1 MVGAGALAAAAPVV
15 AIGAGLRAAAAPAVA
30 AGELPM
36 VVAVTAGFGLLIA
49 LAGVWVMWRLRTRSI
64 GVMLAVVVVVAV
76 AATLA
81 GVVAIIQKM
90 IIEGEIKD
98 FVLSVV
104 AVGGLVGLGVAFVLA
119 KRVVGESKRLMAAV
133 RDLPFVAPQGLPAEL
148 QTIAN
153 TLEEAYARERALE
166 EARRELVAWVSHD
179 LRTPLAGMRAMAEAL
194 EDGVVSDPETVARYH
209 GQIKLEVERLSGM
222 VDDLFELSRIHAGA
236 LRLSRAKIGLAD
248 LVADTLAGAEP
259 LARAKGV
266 LLTAEASAAVPVDAD
281 AGALGRALGNLVV
294 NAIRHTP
301 SDRGVVLRAGVDD
314 EGMACLSVTDCCGG
328 IPEEDLPRV
337 FEVAFRG
344 EAARTPTADGG
355 AGLGLAIAQG
365 IVEAHDGM
373 IGVVNDG
380 PGCRFEIRLP
390 QIGG

>member
-1 MVGAGALAAAAPVV
+1 MALFLMPQ
-15 AIGAGLRAAAAPAVA
+15 PASQ
-30 AGELPM
+30 LPM
-36 VVAVTAGFGLLIA
+36 VVAVAAGLGLLVA
-49 LAGVWVMWRLRTRSI
+49 MAGIWVMGRLRTRSI

-81 GVVAIIQKM
+81 GVVAIIMKM
-90 IIEGEIKD
+90 LLEGDVRD

-119 KRVVGESKRLMAAV
+119 KRVVRESRRLVAAV
-133 RDLPFVAPQGLPAEL
+133 RHMPFVAPHGLPAEL
-148 QTIAN
+148 QEIAN
-153 TLEEAYARERALE
+153 TLEEAYAREQALE
-166 EARRELVAWVSHD
+166 GARRELVAWVSHD

-194 EDGVVSDPETVARYH
+194 EDGVVTDPRTTARYH
-209 GQIKLEVERLSGM
+209 RQIKLEVERLSSM

-236 LRLSRAKIGLAD
+236 LRLSRARIGLAD

-266 LLTAEASAAVPVDAD
+266 VLTAEAADTVPVEAD

-301 SDRGVVLRAGVDD
+301 SDRTVVLRAGVD

-373 IGVVNDG
+373 IEVVNDG

-390 QIGG
+390 LVRG

>member
-1 MVGAGALAAAAPVV
+1 MPASTVPV
-15 AIGAGLRAAAAPAVA
+15 
-30 AGELPM
+30 GELWM
-36 VVAVTAGFGLLIA
+36 VVAVTAGLGLVIA
-49 LAGVWVMWRLRTRSI
+49 LAGLWLLRLLRARSI

-81 GVVAIIQKM
+81 GVVAIIMKM
-90 IIEGEIKD
+90 IIEGAVKD

-104 AVGGLVGLGVAFVLA
+104 AVGGLVGLGVAFVLS
-119 KRVVGESKRLMAAV
+119 KRVVGESRRLVDAV
-133 RDLPFVAPQGLPAEL
+133 RDVPFVAPRGLPVEL

-166 EARRELVAWVSHD
+166 GARRELVAWVSHD

-194 EDGVVSDPETVARYH
+194 EDGVVSDPGTVARYH
-209 GQIKLEVERLSGM
+209 GQIKLEVERLSAM

-236 LRLSRAKIGLAD
+236 LRLSRSRIGLAD

-266 LLTAEASAAVPVDAD
+266 TLTAEAPAAVPVEAD

-301 SDRGVVLRAGVDD
+301 SDRAVVLRAGVDA
-314 EGMACLSVTDCCGG
+314 EGMACLSVADGCGG
-328 IPEEDLPRV
+328 IPEEDLARV

-344 EAARTPTADGG
+344 EAARTPSSDGG

-365 IVEAHDGM
+365 IVEAHDGV

-390 QIGG
+390 LVGG

>member
-1 MVGAGALAAAAPVV
+1 MPRPGD
-15 AIGAGLRAAAAPAVA
+15 
-30 AGELPM
+30 LPM
-36 VVAVTAGFGLLIA
+36 IVAVTAGLGLLVA
-49 LAGVWVMWRLRTRSI
+49 LSGIWLMWRLRTRSI

-76 AATLA
+76 TATLA
-81 GVVAIIQKM
+81 GVVAIINKM
-90 IIEGEIKD
+90 IIEGATKD

-119 KRVVGESKRLMAAV
+119 RRVVGESRRLVEAV
-133 RDLPFVAPQGLPAEL
+133 RVAPFTAPQGLPAEL

-166 EARRELVAWVSHD
+166 GARRELVAWVSHD

-209 GQIKLEVERLSGM
+209 GQIKLEVERLSAM

-236 LRLSRAKIGLAD
+236 LRLSRARIGLAD

-266 LLTAEASAAVPVDAD
+266 VLTAEASAAVPVEAD

-301 SDRGVVLRAGVDD
+301 SDQSVVLRAEVDSS
-314 EGMACLSVTDCCGG
+314 GMACLSVTDCCGG

-365 IVEAHDGM
+365 IVEAHDAV
-373 IGVVNDG
+373 IEVVNDG

-390 QIGG
+390 LVGG

>member
-1 MVGAGALAAAAPVV
+1 MNGGV
-15 AIGAGLRAAAAPAVA
+15 RAAAAM
-30 AGELPM
+30 GDLGM
-36 VVAVTAGFGLLIA
+36 IVAVTAGLGLIVAGL
-49 LAGVWVMWRLRTRSI
+49 GVWAMWSLRTRSI
-64 GVMLAVVVVVAV
+64 GVMLTVVMVVSI

-81 GVVAIIQKM
+81 GVVAITLKM
-90 IIEGEIKD
+90 IIEGSVRD

-119 KRVVGESKRLMAAV
+119 RRVVGESRRLVAAV
-133 RDLPFVAPQGLPAEL
+133 RHLPFSAPRGLPAEL

-153 TLEEAYARERALE
+153 TLEEAYERERALE

-194 EDGVVSDPETVARYH
+194 EDGVVSDPATVARYH
-209 GQIKLEVERLSGM
+209 GQIKHEVERLSVM

-236 LRLSRAKIGLAD
+236 LRLSRARIGLAD
-248 LVADTLAGAEP
+248 LVADTVAGAEP

-266 LLTAEASAAVPVDAD
+266 RLAAEAAEAVPVEAD

-301 SDRGVVLRAGVDD
+301 SERIVVLRTAV
-314 EGMACLSVTDCCGG
+314 ESGMACLSVSDCCGG
-328 IPEEDLPRV
+328 IPEDDLPRV

-344 EAARTPTADGG
+344 ESARTPTRDGG

-390 QIGG
+390 LVR

>member
-1 MVGAGALAAAAPVV
+1 MLGP
-15 AIGAGLRAAAAPAVA
+15 RAAVAPAVA

-49 LAGVWVMWRLRTRSI
+49 LAGIWVMWRLRTRSI

-119 KRVVGESKRLMAAV
+119 KRVVGESKRLMDAV

-236 LRLSRAKIGLAD
+236 LRLSRARIGLAD

-266 LLTAEASAAVPVDAD
+266 LLTAEASAAVPVEAD

>member
-1 MVGAGALAAAAPVV
+1 VRLLAASP
-15 AIGAGLRAAAAPAVA
+15 VA
-30 AGELPM
+30 AESLPM
-36 VVAVTAGFGLLIA
+36 IVAVTAGLGLLIA
-49 LAGVWVMWRLRTRSI
+49 LAGVWLMWRLRTRSI

-76 AATLA
+76 MATLA
-81 GVVAIIQKM
+81 GVVAITMKM
-90 IIEGEIKD
+90 IIEGSTKD

-119 KRVVGESKRLMAAV
+119 KRVVGESRRLVAAV
-133 RDLPFVAPQGLPAEL
+133 RDLPFVAPSKLPAEL
-148 QTIAN
+148 QMIAN
-153 TLEEAYARERALE
+153 TFEEAYAREQALE
-166 EARRELVAWVSHD
+166 GARRELVAWVSHD

-194 EDGVVSDPETVARYH
+194 EDGVVSEPETVARYH
-209 GQIKLEVERLSGM
+209 TQIKLEVERLSGM

-236 LRLSRAKIGLAD
+236 LRLTRARIGLAD

-266 LLTAEASAAVPVDAD
+266 VLTAEAAAAVPVEAD
-281 AGALGRALGNLVV
+281 AGALGRALRNLVV

-301 SDRGVVLRAGVDD
+301 SDRTVVLRAEVDA
-314 EGMACLSVTDCCGG
+314 EGMACVSVTDCCGG

-344 EAARTPTADGG
+344 EAARTPSADGG

-390 QIGG
+390 LVGG

>member
-1 MVGAGALAAAAPVV
+1 
-15 AIGAGLRAAAAPAVA
+15 
-30 AGELPM
+30 M
-36 VVAVTAGFGLLIA
+36 VVAVSAGMGLLVA
-49 LAGVWVMWRLRTRSI
+49 LVGIGVMWWLRTRSI

-81 GVVAIIQKM
+81 GVVAIIMRM
-90 IIEGEIKD
+90 IIEGPVKD

-119 KRVVGESKRLMAAV
+119 KRVVGESRRLVSAV
-133 RDLPFVAPQGLPAEL
+133 RDVPFVAPQGLPAEL

-166 EARRELVAWVSHD
+166 GARRELVAWVSHD

-194 EDGVVSDPETVARYH
+194 EDGVVSDAKTVARYH
-209 GQIKLEVERLSGM
+209 GQIKLEVERLSAM

-236 LRLSRAKIGLAD
+236 LRLSRARIGLAD

-266 LLTAEASAAVPVDAD
+266 VLTAEAAATVPVEAD

-301 SDRGVVLRAGVDD
+301 SDRTVVLRAGVDD

-328 IPEEDLPRV
+328 IPEEDLSRV

-344 EAARTPTADGG
+344 EAARTPTVDGG

-365 IVEAHDGM
+365 IVEAHDGV

-390 QIGG
+390 LVGS

>member
-1 MVGAGALAAAAPVV
+1 MAPGGVPAAAVAVGELPTVV
-15 AIGAGLRAAAAPAVA
+15 AVA
-30 AGELPM
+30 AGL
-36 VVAVTAGFGLLIA
+36 GLLVA
-49 LAGVWVMWRLRTRSI
+49 LGGIWAMGRLRTRSI

-81 GVVAIIQKM
+81 GVVAIIAKM
-90 IIEGEIKD
+90 IIEGPVKD

-104 AVGGLVGLGVAFVLA
+104 AVGGLVGLGVAFVLS
-119 KRVVGESKRLMAAV
+119 KRVVRESRRLVAAV
-133 RDLPFVAPQGLPAEL
+133 REPPFQAPQGLPAEL
-148 QTIAN
+148 QEIAN

-166 EARRELVAWVSHD
+166 GARRELVAWVSHD

-194 EDGVVSDPETVARYH
+194 EDGVVSDPATVARYH
-209 GQIKLEVERLSGM
+209 GQIKLEVERLSAM

-236 LRLSRAKIGLAD
+236 LRLSRARVGLAD
-248 LVADTLAGAEP
+248 LVADTVAGAEP

-266 LLTAEASAAVPVDAD
+266 LLTAEAADAAVPVEAD

-301 SDRGVVLRAGVDD
+301 SDRAVVLRAAVDD
-314 EGMACLSVTDCCGG
+314 GMACLSVADCCGG

-344 EAARTPTADGG
+344 ESARTPTADGG

-365 IVEAHDGM
+365 IVEAHDGV

-390 QIGG
+390 LC

>member
-1 MVGAGALAAAAPVV
+1 MVGADALAAAAPVV
-15 AIGAGLRAAAAPAVA
+15 TIGAGLRAAAAPAVA

>member
-1 MVGAGALAAAAPVV
+1 MGPV
-15 AIGAGLRAAAAPAVA
+15 LRAGFLAGEPAAVA
-30 AGELPM
+30 VGELPM
-36 VVAVTAGFGLLIA
+36 VVAVAAGLGLLVA
-49 LAGVWVMWRLRTRSI
+49 LAGIGVMWRLRTRSI

-81 GVVAIIQKM
+81 GVVAIIMRM
-90 IIEGEIKD
+90 IIEGPVKD

-119 KRVVGESKRLMAAV
+119 RRVVGESRRLVSAV

-166 EARRELVAWVSHD
+166 GARRELVAWVSHD

-194 EDGVVSDPETVARYH
+194 EDGVVSDAETVARYH
-209 GQIKLEVERLSGM
+209 GQIKLEVERLSVM

-236 LRLSRAKIGLAD
+236 LRLSRARIGLAD

-266 LLTAEASAAVPVDAD
+266 VLTAEAAAGVPVEAD

-301 SDRGVVLRAGVDD
+301 SDRTVVLRAGVDD

-365 IVEAHDGM
+365 IVEAHDGV

-390 QIGG
+390 LVGS

>member
-1 MVGAGALAAAAPVV
+1 MAAGGAAGGVPPAAVAVGELPTVV
-15 AIGAGLRAAAAPAVA
+15 AVA
-30 AGELPM
+30 AGL
-36 VVAVTAGFGLLIA
+36 GLLVA
-49 LAGVWVMWRLRTRSI
+49 LGGIWAMGRLRTRSI

-81 GVVAIIQKM
+81 GVVAIIAKM
-90 IIEGEIKD
+90 IIEGPVKD

-104 AVGGLVGLGVAFVLA
+104 AVGGLVGLGVAFVLS
-119 KRVVGESKRLMAAV
+119 KRVVRESRRLVDAV
-133 RDLPFVAPQGLPAEL
+133 REPPFKAPQGLPAEL
-148 QTIAN
+148 QEIAN

-166 EARRELVAWVSHD
+166 GARRELVAWVSHD

-194 EDGVVSDPETVARYH
+194 EDGVVSDPATVARYH
-209 GQIKLEVERLSGM
+209 GQIKLEVERLSAM

-236 LRLSRAKIGLAD
+236 LRLSRARVGLAD
-248 LVADTLAGAEP
+248 LVADTVAGVEP

-266 LLTAEASAAVPVDAD
+266 LLTAEAADAAVPVEAD

-301 SDRGVVLRAGVDD
+301 SDRAVVLRAGVDD
-314 EGMACLSVTDCCGG
+314 GMACLSVADCCGG

-344 EAARTPTADGG
+344 ESARTPTADGG

-365 IVEAHDGM
+365 IVEAHDGV

-390 QIGG
+390 LC

>member
-1 MVGAGALAAAAPVV
+1 MPLTTALTQ
-15 AIGAGLRAAAAPAVA
+15 PAVA
-30 AGELPM
+30 VGDLAM
-36 VVAVTAGFGLLIA
+36 VVAVTAGLGLLIA
-49 LAGVWVMWRLRTRSI
+49 FAGVAVMWRLRTRSI

-81 GVVAIIQKM
+81 GVVAIIMKM
-90 IIEGEIKD
+90 IIAGAVKD

-104 AVGGLVGLGVAFVLA
+104 TVGGLVGLGVAFVLA
-119 KRVVGESKRLMAAV
+119 KRVVGESRRLVAAV
-133 RDLPFVAPQGLPAEL
+133 LHPPFVAPKGLPAEL

-166 EARRELVAWVSHD
+166 GARRELVAWVSHD

-194 EDGVVSDPETVARYH
+194 EDGVVSDPGTVARYH
-209 GQIKLEVERLSGM
+209 GQIKQEVERLSAM

-236 LRLSRAKIGLAD
+236 LRLSRARIGLAD
-248 LVADTLAGAEP
+248 LVADTLAGVEP

-266 LLTAEASAAVPVDAD
+266 VLTAEAAAAVPVEAD

-301 SDRGVVLRAGVDD
+301 SDQAVVLRARVDD
-314 EGMACLSVTDCCGG
+314 TGMACLSVTDCCGG

-365 IVEAHDGM
+365 IVEAHDGK
-373 IGVVNDG
+373 IEVVNDG

-390 QIGG
+390 LVAG

>member
-1 MVGAGALAAAAPVV
+1 MP
-15 AIGAGLRAAAAPAVA
+15 PAVA
-30 AGELPM
+30 AGELPT
-36 VVAVTAGFGLLIA
+36 VVAVTAGLGLVVA
-49 LAGVWVMWRLRTRSI
+49 LAGIWVMGRLRTKSI

-81 GVVAIIQKM
+81 GVVAIIMKM
-90 IIEGEIKD
+90 IIEGPIKD

-104 AVGGLVGLGVAFVLA
+104 AVGGLVGLGVAFVLS
-119 KRVVGESKRLMAAV
+119 KRVVGESRRLVAAV
-133 RDLPFVAPQGLPAEL
+133 RDMPFAAPQGLPAEL

-153 TLEEAYARERALE
+153 ALEEAYAREQALE
-166 EARRELVAWVSHD
+166 GARRELVAWVSHD

-194 EDGVVSDPETVARYH
+194 EDGVVTDPETVGRYH
-209 GQIKLEVERLSGM
+209 RQIKLEVERLSGM

-236 LRLSRAKIGLAD
+236 LRLSRARIGLAD

-266 LLTAEASAAVPVDAD
+266 VLTAEASPAVPVEAD
-281 AGALGRALGNLVV
+281 AGALSRALGNLVV

-301 SDRGVVLRAGVDD
+301 SDRTVVLRAGVDD
-314 EGMACLSVTDCCGG
+314 GKACLSVTDCCGG

-365 IVEAHDGM
+365 IVEAHDGE
-373 IGVVNDG
+373 IAVVNDG

-390 QIGG
+390 LGGSGALLE

>member
-1 MVGAGALAAAAPVV
+1 MP
-15 AIGAGLRAAAAPAVA
+15 GLRAAVAPAVA

-119 KRVVGESKRLMAAV
+119 KRVVGESKRLMDAV

-236 LRLSRAKIGLAD
+236 LRLSRARIGLAD

-266 LLTAEASAAVPVDAD
+266 LLTAEASAAVPVEAD

>member
-1 MVGAGALAAAAPVV
+1 MVGAGALAAAAPV
-15 AIGAGLRAAAAPAVA
+15 AGTGAGLRAAAAPAVA

-194 EDGVVSDPETVARYH
+194 EDGVVSDPATVARYH

-301 SDRGVVLRAGVDD
+301 SDRSVVLRAGVDD

>member
-1 MVGAGALAAAAPVV
+1 MPAGGGQLWMVVG
-15 AIGAGLRAAAAPAVA
+15 VA
-30 AGELPM
+30 AGL
-36 VVAVTAGFGLLIA
+36 GLAIA
-49 LAGVWVMWRLRTRSI
+49 LLGVWVMGRLRTRSI
-64 GVMLAVVVVVAV
+64 GVMLAVVVVVSV

-81 GVVAIIQKM
+81 GVVAIIMKM
-90 IIEGEIKD
+90 IIEGPTKD
-98 FVLSVV
+98 FVLGVV

-119 KRVVGESKRLMAAV
+119 KRVVRESRRLVAAV
-133 RDLPFVAPQGLPAEL
+133 RGMPFEAPRGLPAEL
-148 QTIAN
+148 QEIAN
-153 TLEEAYARERALE
+153 ALEEAYARERALE
-166 EARRELVAWVSHD
+166 GARRELVAWVSHD

-194 EDGVVSDPETVARYH
+194 EDGVVSDPRTVSRYH
-209 GQIKLEVERLSGM
+209 KQIKLEVERLSSM
-222 VDDLFELSRIHAGA
+222 VDDLFELSRIHSGA
-236 LRLSRAKIGLAD
+236 LRLSRARIGLAD

-266 LLTAEASAAVPVDAD
+266 VLTVEEAASVPVEAD

-301 SDRGVVLRAGVDD
+301 SDRTVVLRAGVD
-314 EGMACLSVTDCCGG
+314 EGMACLSVRDGCGG

-373 IGVVNDG
+373 IEVVNDG
-380 PGCRFEIRLP
+380 PGCRFDIRLP
-390 QIGG
+390 MVRG

>member
-1 MVGAGALAAAAPVV
+1 MPHPGDLPVV
-15 AIGAGLRAAAAPAVA
+15 I
-30 AGELPM
+30 
-36 VVAVTAGFGLLIA
+36 AVTAGLGLLIA
-49 LAGVWVMWRLRTRSI
+49 LAGVWLMWRLRTRSI
-64 GVMLAVVVVVAV
+64 GVMMAVVVVVAV

-81 GVVAIIQKM
+81 GVVAIINMM
-90 IIEGEIKD
+90 IIEGPTKD

-119 KRVVGESKRLMAAV
+119 RRVVQESRRLVAAV
-133 RDLPFVAPQGLPAEL
+133 RDLPFAAPRGLPAEL

-153 TLEEAYARERALE
+153 TLEEAYAREQALE
-166 EARRELVAWVSHD
+166 GARRELVAWVSHD

-194 EDGVVSDPETVARYH
+194 EDGVVTDPETTRRYH
-209 GQIKLEVERLSGM
+209 RQIKAEVERLSAM

-236 LRLSRAKIGLAD
+236 LRLSRSRIGLAD
-248 LVADTLAGAEP
+248 LVADTLAVAEA

-266 LLTAEASAAVPVDAD
+266 VLTAEAAAAVPVEAD
-281 AGALGRALGNLVV
+281 AGALGRALRNLVV

-301 SDRGVVLRAGVDD
+301 SDRPVVLRAAV
-314 EGMACLSVTDCCGG
+314 ESGMACLSVSDCCGG

-365 IVEAHDGM
+365 IVEAHDGE

-390 QIGG
+390 LVG

>member
-1 MVGAGALAAAAPVV
+1 MPHPGDLPVV
-15 AIGAGLRAAAAPAVA
+15 I
-30 AGELPM
+30 
-36 VVAVTAGFGLLIA
+36 AVTAGLGLLIA
-49 LAGVWVMWRLRTRSI
+49 LAGVWLMWRLRTRSI
-64 GVMLAVVVVVAV
+64 GVMMAVVVVVAV

-81 GVVAIIQKM
+81 GVVAIINMM
-90 IIEGEIKD
+90 IIEGPTKD

-119 KRVVGESKRLMAAV
+119 RRVVQESRRLVAAV
-133 RDLPFVAPQGLPAEL
+133 RDLPFAAPRGLPAEL

-153 TLEEAYARERALE
+153 TLEEAYAREQALE
-166 EARRELVAWVSHD
+166 GARRELVAWVSHD

-194 EDGVVSDPETVARYH
+194 EDGVVTDPETTRRYH
-209 GQIKLEVERLSGM
+209 RQIKAEVERLSAM

-236 LRLSRAKIGLAD
+236 LRLSRSRIGLAD
-248 LVADTLAGAEP
+248 LVADTLAVAEP

-266 LLTAEASAAVPVDAD
+266 VLTAEAAAAVPVEAD
-281 AGALGRALGNLVV
+281 AGALGRALRNLVV

-301 SDRGVVLRAGVDD
+301 SDRPVVLRAAV
-314 EGMACLSVTDCCGG
+314 ESGMACLSVSDCCGG

-365 IVEAHDGM
+365 IVEAHDGE

-390 QIGG
+390 LVG

>member
-1 MVGAGALAAAAPVV
+1 M
-15 AIGAGLRAAAAPAVA
+15 
-30 AGELPM
+30 
-36 VVAVTAGFGLLIA
+36 
-49 LAGVWVMWRLRTRSI
+49 
-64 GVMLAVVVVVAV
+64 
-76 AATLA
+76 
-81 GVVAIIQKM
+81 
-90 IIEGEIKD
+90 
-98 FVLSVV
+98 
-104 AVGGLVGLGVAFVLA
+104 
-119 KRVVGESKRLMAAV
+119 
-133 RDLPFVAPQGLPAEL
+133 

-166 EARRELVAWVSHD
+166 GARRELVAWVSHD

-209 GQIKLEVERLSGM
+209 GQIKLEVERLSAM

-236 LRLSRAKIGLAD
+236 LRLSRARIGLSD

-266 LLTAEASAAVPVDAD
+266 LLTAEASAAVPVEAD

-301 SDRGVVLRAGVDD
+301 SDRSVVLRAGVDA

-344 EAARTPTADGG
+344 RRLVLPPPTA
-355 AGLGLAIAQG
+355 
-365 IVEAHDGM
+365 
-373 IGVVNDG
+373 G
-380 PGCRFEIRLP
+380 PGWGWPSRR
-390 QIGG
+390 GSWRRTTG

>member
-1 MVGAGALAAAAPVV
+1 MAAGGAAGGVPPAAVAVGELPTVV
-15 AIGAGLRAAAAPAVA
+15 AVA
-30 AGELPM
+30 AGL
-36 VVAVTAGFGLLIA
+36 GLLVA
-49 LAGVWVMWRLRTRSI
+49 LGGIWAMGRLRTRSI

-81 GVVAIIQKM
+81 GVVAIIAKM
-90 IIEGEIKD
+90 IIEGPVKD

-104 AVGGLVGLGVAFVLA
+104 AVGGLVGLGVAFVLS
-119 KRVVGESKRLMAAV
+119 KRVVRESRRLVDAV
-133 RDLPFVAPQGLPAEL
+133 REPPFRAPQGLPAEL
-148 QTIAN
+148 QEIAN

-166 EARRELVAWVSHD
+166 GARRELVAWVSHD

-194 EDGVVSDPETVARYH
+194 EDGVVSDPATVARYH
-209 GQIKLEVERLSGM
+209 GQIKLEVERLSAM

-236 LRLSRAKIGLAD
+236 LRLSRARVGLAD
-248 LVADTLAGAEP
+248 LVADTVAGVEP

-266 LLTAEASAAVPVDAD
+266 LLTAEAADAAVPVEAD

-301 SDRGVVLRAGVDD
+301 SDRAVVLRAGVDD
-314 EGMACLSVTDCCGG
+314 GMACLSVADCCGG

-344 EAARTPTADGG
+344 ESARTPTADGG

-365 IVEAHDGM
+365 IVEAHDGV

-390 QIGG
+390 LC

>member
-1 MVGAGALAAAAPVV
+1 MTPHLAAAMDDLGM
-15 AIGAGLRAAAAPAVA
+15 I
-30 AGELPM
+30 
-36 VVAVTAGFGLLIA
+36 VAVTAGLGLLVAA
-49 LAGVWVMWRLRTRSI
+49 LGIGVMWLLRTRSI

-76 AATLA
+76 VATLA
-81 GVVAIIQKM
+81 GVVAITMRM
-90 IIEGEIKD
+90 IIEGPARDI
-98 FVLSVV
+98 VLSVV

-119 KRVVGESKRLMAAV
+119 RRVVGESRRLVAAV
-133 RDLPFVAPQGLPAEL
+133 GELPFTAPQGLPAEL
-148 QTIAN
+148 RTIAN

-166 EARRELVAWVSHD
+166 GARRELVAWVSHD

-194 EDGVVSDPETVARYH
+194 EDGVVSDPETVGRYH
-209 GQIKLEVERLSGM
+209 GQIKLEVERLSAM

-236 LRLSRAKIGLAD
+236 LRLSRARIGLSD

-266 LLTAEASAAVPVDAD
+266 LLTADATDTVPVEAD
-281 AGALGRALGNLVV
+281 AGALGRALRNLVI
-294 NAIRHTP
+294 NAIKHTP
-301 SDRGVVLRAGVDD
+301 SDRSVVLRTRVDA
-314 EGMACLSVTDCCGG
+314 GMACLSVSDSCGG

-337 FEVAFRG
+337 FDVAFRG

-365 IVEAHDGM
+365 IVEAHDGV

-390 QIGG
+390 LVGAGHSGEAPSGRLRG

>member
-1 MVGAGALAAAAPVV
+1 MP
-15 AIGAGLRAAAAPAVA
+15 RP
-30 AGELPM
+30 GELPM
-36 VVAVTAGFGLLIA
+36 VVAVAAGLGLVIA
-49 LAGVWVMWRLRTRSI
+49 LLGIGVMWRLRTRSI
-64 GVMLAVVVVVAV
+64 GVMMAVVVVVAV

-81 GVVAIIQKM
+81 GVVAIIMKM
-90 IIEGEIKD
+90 IIEGPVKD

-119 KRVVGESKRLMAAV
+119 RRVVAESRRLVDAV
-133 RDLPFVAPQGLPAEL
+133 RAVPFTAPQGLPAEL

-166 EARRELVAWVSHD
+166 GARRELVAWVSHD
-179 LRTPLAGMRAMAEAL
+179 LRTPLAGMRAMVEAL
-194 EDGVVSDPETVARYH
+194 EDGVVSDPVTVARYH

-236 LRLSRAKIGLAD
+236 LRLSRSRIGLAD
-248 LVADTLAGAEP
+248 LVADTVAGAEP

-266 LLTAEASAAVPVDAD
+266 VLTGEASASLPVEAD
-281 AGALGRALGNLVV
+281 AGALGRALRNLVV

-301 SDRGVVLRAGVDD
+301 SDRTVVLRAGVDE
-314 EGMACLSVTDCCGG
+314 EGMACLSVADCCGG

-365 IVEAHDGM
+365 IVEAHDGV

-390 QIGG
+390 LVTS